1 MKLQLTALF
10 AMAAYL
16 VYATTFAGLITGV
29 LPHP

>member
-1 MKLQLTALF
+1 MQLTALL

-16 VYATTFAGLITGV
+16 VFATTFAGMITGV